1 MTAQFI
7 VSLLLEGWTDFEGT
21 KSIAKIIMQELP
33 DYLANESCA
42 QFIVSLLL
50 EGPVLE
56 NDEEN
61 LPVPYQQQGLARLG
75 SKRWMPVNVSNVR
88 QVADDMSIDPRYI
101 PIAAQSPVKSLGST
115 GALVPYGARPDTGK
129 RVWALWVNDRFEVL
143 LSVDEDGV
151 VEPVVGPENGR
162 VASQF
167 IGDVLSLVRKKN
179 WRLSETV
186 YYHLGLKELPAA
198 RPTQRTPELRR
209 EYIKK
214 EYLPVNQ
221 AHLDKLLDR
230 LHRAASRE
238 ERENLRHAVD
248 LIVKDMRR
256 KAATTGHEGEEF
268 VKALDKLKT
277 PEERIAYIRSLRVPK
292 D

>member
-21 KSIAKIIMQELP
+21 KSIAKIIMQKLP

-115 GALVPYGARPDTGK
+115 GALVPYGARPDTG
-129 RVWALWVNDRFEVL
+129 
-143 LSVDEDGV
+143 
-151 VEPVVGPENGR
+151 
-162 VASQF
+162 
-167 IGDVLSLVRKKN
+167 
-179 WRLSETV
+179 
-186 YYHLGLKELPAA
+186 
-198 RPTQRTPELRR
+198 
-209 EYIKK
+209 
-214 EYLPVNQ
+214 
-221 AHLDKLLDR
+221 
-230 LHRAASRE
+230 
-238 ERENLRHAVD
+238 
-248 LIVKDMRR
+248 
-256 KAATTGHEGEEF
+256 
-268 VKALDKLKT
+268 
-277 PEERIAYIRSLRVPK
+277 
-292 D
+292 